1 MKNASLSDLEDQPD
15 TGNRAPAGALPVP
28 KGFRFS
34 ATIAGIKA
42 SGRPDLALAE
52 APHGASAAAVFTRN
66 RLAAAPLVVD
76 RAHLKRSSG
85 RVRAVLVNAGNANCA
100 TGKAGIETAES
111 VCRELGNLL
120 EVSPEFIFPSS
131 TGIIGV
137 PLPAEKIVNAL
148 PTVLSQRADS
158 VDALLSFARAIM
170 TTDLA
175 QKVAAES
182 FAVRNKEVRLVGV
195 AKGSGMIHPNLATM
209 LVYLFTDIEA
219 SPKQLQ
225 SALKPAVD
233 KSFNCISVD
242 GDTSTN
248 DTVLLLASGKA
259 GVKIDQPGVRKKFQL
274 AVERACSSLAQQIVR
289 DGEGAKHLI
298 RLQIEQA
305 KSTDEARIIARSIA
319 NSPLVKTAWAGCDP
333 NWGRILSSIG
343 NSGIALD
350 PGRISVFIGPYQVCC
365 DGQAI
370 AFDKPAAHQYMTER
384 EYEIRIQLRRGKAS
398 LTYLSCD
405 LTADY
410 VHINADYST

>member
-1 MKNASLSDLEDQPD
+1 MKNASLSDLEVQP
-15 TGNRAPAGALPVP
+15 AAGSSVLAEALSVP
-28 KGFRFS
+28 QGFRFS

-66 RLAAAPLVVD
+66 RLLAAPLVVD

-100 TGKAGIETAES
+100 TGKAGIEAAES

-148 PTVLSQRADS
+148 PAVLSQRAES
-158 VDALLSFARAIM
+158 GDALLSFAQAIM

-175 QKVAAES
+175 QKLAMES
-182 FAVRNKEVRLVGV
+182 FKVRNKEVRLAGV

-219 SPKQLQ
+219 SPEELQ
-225 SALKPAVD
+225 SALNAAVD
-233 KSFNCISVD
+233 TSFNCISVD

-248 DTVLLLASGKA
+248 DTVLLLASGKSGVKHRPTGRAQEIPARGRA
-259 GVKIDQPGVRKKFQL
+259 GVQFVGRTDCSRWRRREAPHSPSD
-274 AVERACSSLAQQIVR
+274 RAGQV
-289 DGEGAKHLI
+289 DG
-298 RLQIEQA
+298 
-305 KSTDEARIIARSIA
+305 
-319 NSPLVKTAWAGCDP
+319 
-333 NWGRILSSIG
+333 
-343 NSGIALD
+343 
-350 PGRISVFIGPYQVCC
+350 
-365 DGQAI
+365 
-370 AFDKPAAHQYMTER
+370 
-384 EYEIRIQLRRGKAS
+384 
-398 LTYLSCD
+398 
-405 LTADY
+405 
-410 VHINADYST
+410 

>member
-1 MKNASLSDLEDQPD
+1 
-15 TGNRAPAGALPVP
+15 
-28 KGFRFS
+28 
-34 ATIAGIKA
+34 
-42 SGRPDLALAE
+42 
-52 APHGASAAAVFTRN
+52 VFTRN
-66 RLAAAPLVVD
+66 RLLAAPLVVD

-85 RVRAVLVNAGNANCA
+85 RVRAVVVNAGNANCA
-100 TGKAGIETAES
+100 TGKPGIAAAEG

-120 EVSPEFIFPSS
+120 EASPEFIFPSS

-137 PLPAEKIVNAL
+137 PLPAEKIVDAL
-148 PTVLSQRADS
+148 PAVLAKREESA
-158 VDALLSFARAIM
+158 DALLSFAQAIM
-170 TTDLA
+170 TTDLT
-175 QKVAAES
+175 QKLAVKN
-182 FAVRNKEVRLVGV
+182 FKVRNQEVRLVGV

-225 SALKPAVD
+225 SVLKPAVD

-259 GVKIDQPGVRKKFQL
+259 GVKIGQPGVQKKFQL
-274 AVERACSSLAQQIVR
+274 AVEQACASLARQIVL

-298 RLQIEQA
+298 RLRIEQA

-350 PGRISVFIGPYQVCC
+350 PGRISVFIGPHQVC
-365 DGQAI
+365 GNGRAI
-370 AFDKPAAHQYMTER
+370 AFDKPIVHQYMTER
-384 EYEIRIQLRRGKAS
+384 EYEIRVRLGRGKAS
-398 LTYLSCD
+398 LAYLSCD
-405 LTADY
+405 LTSDY

>member
-1 MKNASLSDLEDQPD
+1 MKNASLSESDQEVQPAA
-15 TGNRAPAGALPVP
+15 NSVSAAPSVP
-28 KGFRFS
+28 AGFRFS
-34 ATIAGIKA
+34 ATIAGLKA

-100 TGKAGIETAES
+100 TGKAGVEAAAG
-111 VCRELGNLL
+111 VCRELGTLL

-137 PLPAEKIVNAL
+137 PLPAEKLVNAL
-148 PTVLSQRADS
+148 PALLAARAES
-158 VDALLSFARAIM
+158 ADALVSFAQAII
-170 TTDLA
+170 TTDLV
-175 QKVAAES
+175 QKLAFES
-182 FAVRNKEVRLVGV
+182 FKVRKREVRLAGV

-219 SPKQLQ
+219 SPAELQ
-225 SALKPAVD
+225 SVLKSAVD

-248 DTVLLLASGKA
+248 DTVLLLASGKS
-259 GVKIDQPGVRKKFQL
+259 GVGITQPGVRKPFQL
-274 AVERACSSLAQQIVR
+274 AVERACASLAEQIVR

-305 KSTDEARIIARSIA
+305 KSTDEARIVARSIA

-350 PGRISVFIGPYQVCC
+350 PGRVSIFIGPHQVCR

-370 AFDKPAAHQYMTER
+370 AFDKNAVHQYMSNR
-384 EYEIRIQLRRGKAS
+384 EYEIRVQLARGKAS

-405 LTADY
+405 LTVDY

>member
-1 MKNASLSDLEDQPD
+1 MTLI
-15 TGNRAPAGALPVP
+15 VP
-28 KGFRFS
+28 QGFRFS

-66 RLAAAPLVVD
+66 RLLAAPLVVD
-76 RAHLKRSSG
+76 RAHLKHSSG

-100 TGKAGIETAES
+100 TGKAGVEAAES

-148 PTVLSQRADS
+148 PAVLSQRAES
-158 VDALLSFARAIM
+158 GDALLSFAHAIM

-175 QKVAAES
+175 EKLATASFKV
-182 FAVRNKEVRLVGV
+182 RRKEVRLAGV

-209 LVYLFTDIEA
+209 LVYIFTDIEA
-219 SPKQLQ
+219 SPRELQ

-233 KSFNCISVD
+233 TSFNCISVD

-248 DTVLLLASGKA
+248 DTVLLLASGKS
-259 GVKIDQPGVRKKFQL
+259 GVKMDQPGVGAKFQR
-274 AVERACSSLAQQIVR
+274 AVEQVCSSLARQIVL

-298 RLQIEQA
+298 RLRIEQA
-305 KSTDEARIIARSIA
+305 KSTDEARSIARSVA

-350 PGRISVFIGPYQVCC
+350 PARISVFIGSCQVCS

-370 AFDKPAAHQYMTER
+370 GFDKVAVHQYMTQR
-384 EYEIRIQLRRGKAS
+384 EYEIRVQLGRGKAS

-405 LTADY
+405 LTTDY

>member
-1 MKNASLSDLEDQPD
+1 MKNASLSDLVDQPD
-15 TGNRAPAGALPVP
+15 TGNCALAGALAVP
-28 KGFRFS
+28 RGFRFS

-100 TGKAGIETAES
+100 TGKAGIAIAEG

-158 VDALLSFARAIM
+158 ADALLSFARAIM

-175 QKVAAES
+175 QKLAAES
-182 FAVRNKEVRLVGV
+182 FAVRDKEVRLVGV

-259 GVKIDQPGVRKKFQL
+259 GVKIDQPGVRKKFQF
-274 AVERACSSLAQQIVR
+274 AVERVCSALAQQIVR

-298 RLQIEQA
+298 RLHIEQA
-305 KSTDEARIIARSIA
+305 KSTDEARIIARSVA

-343 NSGIALD
+343 NAGIALD
-350 PGRISVFIGPYQVCC
+350 PGRISVFIGPYQVCG

-370 AFDKPAAHQYMTER
+370 AFDKPAVHQYMTER
-384 EYEIRIQLRRGKAS
+384 EYEIRIQLGRGKAS

>member
-1 MKNASLSDLEDQPD
+1 M
-15 TGNRAPAGALPVP
+15 
-28 KGFRFS
+28 
-34 ATIAGIKA
+34 
-42 SGRPDLALAE
+42 
-52 APHGASAAAVFTRN
+52 
-66 RLAAAPLVVD
+66 
-76 RAHLKRSSG
+76 
-85 RVRAVLVNAGNANCA
+85 
-100 TGKAGIETAES
+100 
-111 VCRELGNLL
+111 
-120 EVSPEFIFPSS
+120 
-131 TGIIGV
+131 
-137 PLPAEKIVNAL
+137 
-148 PTVLSQRADS
+148 
-158 VDALLSFARAIM
+158 
-170 TTDLA
+170 
-175 QKVAAES
+175 
-182 FAVRNKEVRLVGV
+182 
-195 AKGSGMIHPNLATM
+195 
-209 LVYLFTDIEA
+209 
-219 SPKQLQ
+219 
-225 SALKPAVD
+225 
-233 KSFNCISVD
+233 
-242 GDTSTN
+242 
-248 DTVLLLASGKA
+248 LLLASGKA

-274 AVERACSSLAQQIVR
+274 AVERVCSSLAQQIVR

>member
-1 MKNASLSDLEDQPD
+1 MKNASLSDLEVK
-15 TGNRAPAGALPVP
+15 PAAGSIALAEALIVP
-28 KGFRFS
+28 RGFRFS

-66 RLAAAPLVVD
+66 RLLAAPLVVD
-76 RAHLKRSSG
+76 RAHLKRSAG

-100 TGKAGIETAES
+100 TGKPGVVAAES
-111 VCRELGNLL
+111 VCRELGSLL

-148 PTVLSQRADS
+148 PAVLSQRAES
-158 VDALLSFARAIM
+158 GDALLSFAHAIM

-175 QKVAAES
+175 EKLAMVSFKV
-182 FAVRNKEVRLVGV
+182 RRKEVRLAGV

-209 LVYLFTDIEA
+209 LVYVFTDIEA
-219 SPKQLQ
+219 SPKELQ

-233 KSFNCISVD
+233 TSFNCISVD

-248 DTVLLLASGKA
+248 DTVLLLASGKS
-259 GVKIDQPGVRKKFQL
+259 GVKMDQPGVSAKFQR
-274 AVERACSSLAQQIVR
+274 AVEQVCSSLARQIVL

-298 RLQIEQA
+298 RLRIEQA
-305 KSTDEARIIARSIA
+305 KSTNEARIIARSIA

-350 PGRISVFIGPYQVCC
+350 PSRITVFIGSYQVCSN
-365 DGQAI
+365 GQAI
-370 AFDKPAAHQYMTER
+370 GFDKSAVHRYMTER
-384 EYEIRIQLRRGKAS
+384 EYEIRVQLGRGKAS

-405 LTADY
+405 LTTDY
-410 VHINADYST
+410 IHINADYST

>member
-1 MKNASLSDLEDQPD
+1 MHRCPTWRSSPP
-15 TGNRAPAGALPVP
+15 PAVLRLPRRSQFPEVS
-28 KGFRFS
+28 RFS

-85 RVRAVLVNAGNANCA
+85 RMRAVLVNAGNANCA
-100 TGKAGIETAES
+100 TGKAGVEAAES
-111 VCRELGNLL
+111 VCRELGSLL

-148 PTVLSQRADS
+148 PAVLSQRAES
-158 VDALLSFARAIM
+158 ADALLSFAQAIM

-175 QKVAAES
+175 QKLALES
-182 FAVRNKEVRLVGV
+182 FKVRDKEVRLAGV

-219 SPKQLQ
+219 SPAELQ
-225 SALKPAVD
+225 SALKTGGGQELQLHLGRRRYFHQRHRAAAGQRQIGRENRSTGRAQEISARGRCRRAV
-233 KSFNCISVD
+233 
-242 GDTSTN
+242 
-248 DTVLLLASGKA
+248 
-259 GVKIDQPGVRKKFQL
+259 RWR
-274 AVERACSSLAQQIVR
+274 EQIVR

-350 PGRISVFIGPYQVCC
+350 PGRISVFIGPHQVCR

-384 EYEIRIQLRRGKAS
+384 EYEIRVQLGRGKAS

-405 LTADY
+405 LTTDY

>member
-1 MKNASLSDLEDQPD
+1 MKNASLSDQEVQPA
-15 TGNRAPAGALPVP
+15 TGSCALAGALSVP
-28 KGFRFS
+28 RGFRFS
-34 ATIAGIKA
+34 AAIAGIKT

-52 APHGASAAAVFTRN
+52 APHGAAAAAVFTRN

-76 RAHLKRSSG
+76 RVHLKRSAG

-100 TGKAGIETAES
+100 TGKAGVEAAES
-111 VCRELGNLL
+111 VCRELGRLL

-137 PLPAEKIVNAL
+137 PLPAEKIVDAL
-148 PTVLSQRADS
+148 PAVLSQRAES
-158 VDALLSFARAIM
+158 SDALLSFAQAIM
-170 TTDLA
+170 TTDTVQKLA
-175 QKVAAES
+175 LENFK
-182 FAVRNKEVRLVGV
+182 VRNKEVRLAGV

-219 SPKQLQ
+219 SPAELQ
-225 SALKPAVD
+225 SVLKTAVD
-233 KSFNCISVD
+233 QSFNCISVD

-248 DTVLLLASGKA
+248 DTVLLLASGKS
-259 GVKIDQPGVRKKFQL
+259 GVKIGQLGVRKKFQL
-274 AVERACSSLAQQIVR
+274 AVDEACSSLAHQIIR

-305 KSTDEARIIARSIA
+305 KSTDEAHIIARSVA

-350 PGRISVFIGPYQVCC
+350 TGRISVFIGPHQVCR

-370 AFDKPAAHQYMTER
+370 AFDESATHQYMTER
-384 EYEIRIQLRRGKAS
+384 EYEIRVQLGRGKAS

-405 LTADY
+405 LTTDY

>member
-1 MKNASLSDLEDQPD
+1 MKNASLSDLEVQPAV
-15 TGNRAPAGALPVP
+15 NSAPGELAVP

-34 ATIAGIKA
+34 ATIAGLKA

-100 TGKAGIETAES
+100 TGKAGVAAAEE
-111 VCRELGNLL
+111 VCRELGKLL

-137 PLPAEKIVNAL
+137 PLPAEKIVDAL
-148 PTVLSQRADS
+148 PAMLAERAELS
-158 VDALLSFARAIM
+158 DALLSFAQAII
-170 TTDLA
+170 TTDLV
-175 QKVAAES
+175 QKLAFEN
-182 FAVRNKEVRLVGV
+182 FKVRNREVRLAGV

-219 SPKQLQ
+219 GPAQLQ
-225 SALKPAVD
+225 SVLKAAVD

-248 DTVLLLASGKA
+248 DTVLLLASGKS
-259 GVKIDQPGVRKKFQL
+259 GVSITHPGVRKPFQL
-274 AVERACSSLAQQIVR
+274 AVERACASLAQQIVR

-305 KSTDEARIIARSIA
+305 KSADEAQIIARSIA

-350 PGRISVFIGPYQVCC
+350 PSRISVFIGPHQVCRH
-365 DGQAI
+365 GQAI
-370 AFDKPAAHQYMTER
+370 AFDKSAAHQYMTER
-384 EYEIRIQLRRGKAS
+384 EYEIRVQLGRGKAS

-405 LTADY
+405 LTVDY

>member
-1 MKNASLSDLEDQPD
+1 MKNASLSDPEVQPA
-15 TGNRAPAGALPVP
+15 TGSLALAGALSVP
-28 KGFRFS
+28 RGFRFS

-66 RLAAAPLVVD
+66 RLLAAPLVVD

-100 TGKAGIETAES
+100 TGEAGIKAAES

-148 PTVLSQRADS
+148 PAVLAERAES
-158 VDALLSFARAIM
+158 ADALLSFAQAIM

-175 QKVAAES
+175 QKLAMES
-182 FAVRNKEVRLVGV
+182 FKVRNKEVRLAGV

-219 SPKQLQ
+219 SPAELQ
-225 SALKPAVD
+225 SVLKPAVD
-233 KSFNCISVD
+233 KSVNCISVD

-259 GVKIDQPGVRKKFQL
+259 GVNIDQPGVRKKFQL
-274 AVERACSSLAQQIVR
+274 AVEQACTSLAEQIVR

-298 RLQIEQA
+298 RLRIEQA
-305 KSTDEARIIARSIA
+305 KSTDEARAIARSIA

-350 PGRISVFIGPYQVCC
+350 PGRVSVFIGPYQVCS
-365 DGQAI
+365 DGQAM
-370 AFDKPAAHQYMTER
+370 AFDKPAVHLYMTER
-384 EYEIRIQLRRGKAS
+384 EYEIRVRLGRGKAS

-405 LTADY
+405 LTTDY